1 MLRMSDVFVTS
12 HNGMAAPEKSRQEA
26 APDSLKFAAGNR
38 LFETD
43 ASCGDVSSEI
53 ALTQDRGAGET
64 AEHGDLADMIE
75 GVGDRAL
82 EESFRRSVKQFGSG
96 QMVVKL
102 FHGRKKSFDFGV
114 PCQRRGVVPGLFALR
129 DRKGPVEEVAHVRQ
143 DLRRRT
149 RLVSDVE
156 AGKVIW
162 GAA

>member
-1 MLRMSDVFVTS
+1 MSDVFVAF
-12 HNGMAAPEKSRQEA
+12 HNGMSAPEKSRQEA
-26 APDSLKFAAGNR
+26 APDSLKFAARNR

-64 AEHGDLADMIE
+64 AEHGDLADI
-75 GVGDRAL
+75 VGDRAL

-102 FHGRKKSFDFGV
+102 FHGRKKSFNFGV

>member
-1 MLRMSDVFVTS
+1 MSDVFVTL
-12 HNGMAAPEKSRQEA
+12 HNWNGSAGEV
-26 APDSLKFAAGNR
+26 AAGGG
-38 LFETD
+38 
-43 ASCGDVSSEI
+43 AVSSEI
-53 ALTQDRGAGET
+53 ALTHDRGARET

-102 FHGRKKSFDFGV
+102 FHRRKKSFDFGV
-114 PCQRRGVVPGLFALR
+114 PCQRRRLVPGLFALR
-129 DRKGPVEEVAHVRQ
+129 DRKGPVEEVAHVRK